1 MITARNL
8 KKIYTMGRVEVH
20 ALNGVSFDI
29 GTGEFVGIMGSSGS
43 GKSTLLHML
52 GLLDD
57 PTEGEI
63 TIGGEDVLEFSDS
76 KKTRFRLQ
84 KFGFIFQDYALVPEL
99 SALENVILPALAR
112 GVPLP
117 DASATGRDYLDRVDL
132 AGRKDH
138 LPAELS
144 GGEQQRV
151 AIARAL
157 VNNPDILFADEPC
170 ANLDSMNSR
179 AVLDL
184 FGQINEELNQT
195 VIMVS
200 HEDWHREY
208 FDRVIRLRDGKI
220 EKEEVLREKV
230 Q

>member
-1 MITARNL
+1 MITASNL
-8 KKIYTMGRVEVH
+8 KKVYTMGLVMVH
-20 ALNGVSFDI
+20 ALNGVSLDI
-29 GTGEFVGIMGSSGS
+29 KAGEFVGIMGSSGS

-52 GLLDD
+52 GLLDE
-57 PTEGEI
+57 PTEGNI
-63 TIGGEDVLEFSDS
+63 TIGGQEVLEFSDNR
-76 KKTRFRLQ
+76 KGQFRLNT
-84 KFGFIFQDYALVPEL
+84 FGFIFQDYALVPEL
-99 SALENVILPALAR
+99 TAIENVILPAIAR
-112 GVPLP
+112 GMPLAAAY
-117 DASATGRDYLDRVDL
+117 ASGSDYLDRVEL
-132 AGRKDH
+132 SERKDH

-170 ANLDSMNSR
+170 ANLDSTNSR
-179 AVLDL
+179 VVLDL
-184 FGQINEELNQT
+184 FRQINEDLNQT

-208 FDRVIRLRDGKI
+208 FDRIIRLRDGKI
-220 EKEEVLREKV
+220 EREETLRHK